1 MAARDDDDRD
11 DEKFRLDM
19 WLWVA
24 RFFKTRGV
32 AAEAIAAGKVELNG
46 EKVKRAKALR
56 VGDRL
61 RVRLGPYEHDVVV
74 RALSGRR
81 GPAAAAA
88 ELYEETVESRT
99 AREQLAVRL
108 RSAPPAFF
116 HDKGRPSKKERR
128 DIRRLKEG
136 GGR

>member
-11 DEKFRLDM
+11 DEKFRLDK
-19 WLWVA
+19 WLWAA

-32 AAEAIAAGKVELNG
+32 AGEAIAAGKVELNG
-46 EKVKRAKALR
+46 EKVKRARSLR

-61 RVRLGPYEHDVVV
+61 RVRLGPYEHHVVV

-81 GPAAAAA
+81 GPAAVAA
-88 ELYEETVESRT
+88 ELYEESAESRA
-99 AREQLAVRL
+99 AREQLAERL
-108 RSAPPAFF
+108 RSAPPASFY
-116 HDKGRPSKKERR
+116 DKGRPGKKERR